1 MAGPFKMKGWS
12 PFHKHEKDKDGN
24 VIHHT
29 YYPDKEPGDNYYES
43 EEYKEKRKLKLIKDE
58 KAKAKRIEVAD
69 VFDLNNYNKYKQAVS
84 DDNVL
89 EIFPDE
95 DIFELEK
102 MRKLFEKEM
111 ERQQS

>member
-1 MAGPFKMKGWS
+1 MIRQEDKNIANEHPFAK
-12 PFHKHEKDKDGN
+12 
-24 VIHHT
+24 
-29 YYPDKEPGDNYYES
+29 
-43 EEYKEKRKLKLIKDE
+43 

-69 VFDLNNYNKYKQAVS
+69 VFDLNKYNKYKQAIA
-84 DDNVL
+84 DDNVI

-95 DIFELEK
+95 SIFELEK

>member
-1 MAGPFKMKGWS
+1 MIRPENKNISNEHPFAK
-12 PFHKHEKDKDGN
+12 
-24 VIHHT
+24 
-29 YYPDKEPGDNYYES
+29 
-43 EEYKEKRKLKLIKDE
+43 
-58 KAKAKRIEVAD
+58 KAKAKRIEVVD
-69 VFDLNNYNKYKQAVS
+69 VFDLDKYNKYKQAVR

-95 DIFELEK
+95 NIFDLEK